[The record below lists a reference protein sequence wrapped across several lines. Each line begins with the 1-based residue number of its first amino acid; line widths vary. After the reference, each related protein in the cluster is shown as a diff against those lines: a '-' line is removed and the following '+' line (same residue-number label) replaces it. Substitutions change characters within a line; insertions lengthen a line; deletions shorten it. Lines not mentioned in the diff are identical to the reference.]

1 MGISA
6 RADRLT
12 DLTASLAGHQLQ
24 LRAWYGVRVF
34 TDAAA
39 VDAKLPDQPTLEA
52 LLACEEQAGAR
63 DPYRAVAALT
73 HLIADHLTPT

>member
-1 MGISA
+1 VPVQTGCPIS
-6 RADRLT
+6 LHLSPGT
-12 DLTASLAGHQLQ
+12 NCSCAS
-24 LRAWYGVRVF
+24 YGVRVF

-39 VDAKLPDQPTLEA
+39 VDAKLPDEPTLEA